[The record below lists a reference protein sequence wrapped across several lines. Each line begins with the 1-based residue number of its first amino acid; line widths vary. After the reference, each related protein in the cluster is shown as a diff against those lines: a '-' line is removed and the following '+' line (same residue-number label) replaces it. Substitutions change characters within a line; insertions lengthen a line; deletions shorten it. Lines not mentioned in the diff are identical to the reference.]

1 MGFSFN
7 NIFINMR
14 NIIITKSQLRL
25 ITEALGVPDSI
36 LDAADILYD
45 VVENN
50 IRSINTIQDEYKFD
64 GDLDLELGDK
74 KKIKI
79 NSYELTISIEEVEDE
94 EGVLDIISMGMGGR
108 FAFDRDVY
116 LKRNEPSNNLNLNIT
131 FAVGENW
138 KPEELIQKME
148 EERDEHVS
156 SLAHELKHKYDK
168 QSKTYD
174 RIGPDAVYQA
184 TQRRGTFGI
193 PAIDRDFYRNMYYI
207 HSIENLVRPT
217 EVAYSMRRKNITKSQ
232 FKDFLENNRV
242 YDEILKIKNFTFEDF
257 ISKLKEQEDR
267 LDGLLEYVGEDPS
280 KMTIDEKIDRV
291 LKIVYIDL
299 VNNRMDF
306 FVQMTEHHGDEFFRF
321 ASQLGMLPPDPE
333 AKTKV
338 EQLKKTD
345 EIRQKFLAQ
354 TVKYEKNPTKFFEH
368 EFEEFNY
375 VANKMLKKIS
385 KLYAMAKDDEQVS
398 ESIINWDLHQQIME
412 KKYGKRKIE
421 TKIKNWNLK

>member
-1 MGFSFN
+1 
-7 NIFINMR
+7 MR

-50 IRSINTIQDEYKFD
+50 LRSINTIQDEYKFD

-74 KKIKI
+74 KKVKI

-108 FAFDRDVY
+108 FGFDRNVY

-148 EERDEHVS
+148 EERDEQVA

-168 QSKTYD
+168 QVNIFSKV
-174 RIGPDAVYQA
+174 GPDAKYQA
-184 TQRRGTFGI
+184 TQQRGTFAI
-193 PAIDRDFYRNMYYI
+193 PVIDNVFYRYMYFI
-207 HSIENLVRPT
+207 HGIENLVRPT
-217 EVAYSMRRKNITKSQ
+217 EVAYSLKRKKITKSQ
-232 FKDFLENNRV
+232 FKDFIENNRV
-242 YDEILKIKNFTFEDF
+242 YKELLEIRNFTFEDF
-257 ISKLKEQEDR
+257 ISKLKEQEERMDK
-267 LDGLLEYVGEDPS
+267 LIEHIGEDPS
-280 KMTIDEKIDRV
+280 DMTIKEKIDKV
-291 LKIVYIDL
+291 LEIVYIDL
-299 VNNRMDF
+299 VNNRLEMF
-306 FVQMTEHHGDEFFRF
+306 FRMTEHGMDDMLKFGAQIGLLPNEL
-321 ASQLGMLPPDPE
+321 QGEVEKLG
-333 AKTKV
+333 KTNEV
-338 EQLKKTD
+338 
-345 EIRQKFLAQ
+345 RQKFLNQ
-354 TVKYEKNPTKFFEH
+354 TTKYQKNPTKFFED
-368 EFEEFNY
+368 EFEKFNY
-375 VANKMLKKIS
+375 VANKMIKKIV
-385 KLYAMAKDDEQVS
+385 KLYDMAEDDKEMT
-398 ESIINWDLHQQIME
+398 ESIQNWDLHQQIME